1 MPPWITAFLVL
12 VIVCSL
18 GAYIVTEG
26 FSTSSSSSPSTTSST
41 ACKQKYQTCRK
52 ECKETDSACF
62 TKCSAKATECF
73 SNAVAAATIVNT
85 GSLQG
90 PYNNAALRWAA
101 ENGLLGNGSNIS
113 SNGYMYW
120 TQRSGSTTSIPTYQ
134 TYMSGRFGSPSPSS
148 SPSPTPSK
156 TPSPSPSPTA
166 TPSPPSKPNAWD
178 RNRNRYSS
186 GWPDQE
192 PNVDGSYD
200 PSLPFEGAYVVQIK
214 KWKPHEIPT
223 EPSPGVT
230 INAPTDEGTEASE
243 IISSSYPK
251 ESLQQ
256 LIRED
261 VSETIDDI
269 FTNQYEIKYS

>member
-1 MPPWITAFLVL
+1 MPPWITALLVL
-12 VIVCSL
+12 GIVCFL

-26 FSTSSSSSPSTTSST
+26 FSSTSSSTPTTTSTT

-52 ECKETDSACF
+52 ECSSTDAACF
-62 TKCSAKATECF
+62 AKCSETATACY
-73 SNAVAAATIVNT
+73 SNAVAAATIANT

-90 PYNNAALRWAA
+90 SYMNSALRWAEA
-101 ENGLLGNGSNIS
+101 NGILGNRTPIS
-113 SNGYMYW
+113 SNGYLYW

-134 TYMSGRFGSPSPSS
+134 TYLSGLFGSPSPSPSPSPSASPSPSPSS
-148 SPSPTPSK
+148 SPSP
-156 TPSPSPSPTA
+156 SPTSNA
-166 TPSPPSKPNAWD
+166 PPNAWD
-178 RNRNRYSS
+178 RNRSHYSS

-200 PSLPFEGAYVVQIK
+200 PNAPLEGSYIVQIK

-230 INAPTDEGTEASE
+230 IHAPTDEGTEAAQ
-243 IISSSYPK
+243 IYSSSYPK

-256 LIRED
+256 LIRDD
-261 VSETIDDI
+261 VAETIDDI